1 LLIFKDIEKAGGFLK
16 QLKQGIIQRKITESA
31 AKEQEKFDHEEII
44 LLGTNKQPNTED
56 KMKGELEIYP
66 FVKTNPIK
74 TLVPPVIKK
83 RLAESY
89 EKQRLELE

>member
-1 LLIFKDIEKAGGFLK
+1 METLKNVLYAGVGLA
-16 QLKQGIIQRKITESA
+16 Q
-31 AKEQEKFDHEEII
+31 H
-44 LLGTNKQPNTED
+44 TED

-66 FVKTNPIK
+66 FVKSNPIK